1 MKRLLLTLFLLA
13 AALSGSAQDKDSVIQ
28 AIDRYIEQVREQWA
42 VPGMSVAVVQG
53 GETLLAKG
61 YGVKE
66 KGQPDPVDENTVYQI
81 GSVSKSFTSALMAMM
96 VDEGL
101 VSWEDRVKDI
111 LPDFNPVDSIIREET
126 RVSDLMTHRMG
137 YTSQAATYF
146 PNLGYDRAQ
155 TVQLLYRQQPEYGF
169 REGKHYNN
177 MTFLIA
183 SQILEQVSGKSWEE
197 LLQERIFGPLEM
209 TSASSGKEGYLNS
222 PNVAGQ
228 HDMSNRGDT
237 LRVVQLRGN
246 NRALEWL
253 TVIGPAGGIN
263 ASVVD
268 LARWA
273 EFHRTGGLTADSV
286 RILSQEQADYLHT
299 GVVVDEQTDDHITLY
314 GQCWYIE
321 QNRKC
326 RIYYHTGTTWGHT
339 ALCVFIPEFEMSLAI
354 LVDSEAPGG
363 VRFSIMRRLIDLW
376 LGFPDTDYSSLAL
389 QKWLARK
396 GSAPRKASRFALRK
410 ERPTAASICGSYA
423 ADSVLGDARIW
434 LKDNRLYIKIGPKGW
449 THRMLHERGNRWVFD
464 SDGHRFRATFDIG
477 PDGTARAFDLDWG
490 HGETFDPWVRKKN

>member
-1 MKRLLLTLFLLA
+1 MKRLFLTFCLLS
-13 AALSGSAQDKDSVIQ
+13 AALFGAAQDRDSVIQ
-28 AIDRYIEQVREQWA
+28 ALDNYIEQVREQWA
-42 VPGMSVAVVQG
+42 VPGMSVAVIQG

-66 KGQPDPVDENTVYQI
+66 KGGEEPVDEQTVFQI

-96 VDEGL
+96 VEEGKL
-101 VSWEDRVKDI
+101 KWKDRVKDI
-111 LPDFNPVDSIIREET
+111 LPDFNPVDPIIREDT
-126 RVSDLMTHRMG
+126 RVADLMTHRMG

-155 TVQLLYRQQPEYGF
+155 TVKMLYRLQPEYGL
-169 REGKHYNN
+169 RDGKHYNN

-183 SQILEQVSGKSWEE
+183 SQILEQVSGRTWEE
-197 LLQERIFGPLEM
+197 LIQERLFTPLGM
-209 TSASSGKEGYLNS
+209 TSASTGKDGYLSS

-228 HDMSNRGDT
+228 HELSNRGDT
-237 LRVVQLRGN
+237 LRVVQLRGE

-253 TVIGPAGGIN
+253 TVIGPAGGVN
-263 ASVVD
+263 ANVCD

-273 EFHRTGGLTADSV
+273 EFHRTGGLNAQGE
-286 RILSQEQADYLHT
+286 RILSEEQMKYLHR
-299 GVVVDEQTDDHITLY
+299 GVAVDEQKDDYVTLY

-321 QNRKC
+321 QSRKC

-354 LVDSEAPGG
+354 LVNSEAPGG

-376 LGFPDTDYSSLAL
+376 LGLPDTDYSTEAFE
-389 QKWLARK
+389 KWLVRK
-396 GSAPRKASRFALRK
+396 GSAPKKASRFALRK
-410 ERPTAASICGSYA
+410 ERPAASALCGSYA
-423 ADSVLGDARIW
+423 ADSVLGNARIW
-434 LKDNRLYIKIGPKGW
+434 MKDNRLYIKIGPKGW
-449 THRMLHERGNRWVFD
+449 VHRMVHERGNRWAFD

-490 HGETFDPWVRKKN
+490 HGETFDPWVRRN

>member
-1 MKRLLLTLFLLA
+1 MKRFLLSVFLLTA
-13 AALSGSAQDKDSVIQ
+13 AITGVAQDRDSVIQ
-28 AIDRYIEQVREQWA
+28 ALDAYIEQVREQWA

-66 KGQPDPVDENTVYQI
+66 KDLDDPVDSETVYQI

-96 VDEGL
+96 VEEGKL
-101 VSWEDRVKDI
+101 SWKDRVKDI
-111 LPDFNPVDSIIREET
+111 LPDFNPVDPIIREDT
-126 RVSDLMTHRMG
+126 RVADLMTHRMG

-155 TVQLLYRQQPEYGF
+155 TVKLLYRLTPEYGL
-169 REGKHYNN
+169 RDGKHYNN

-183 SQILEQVSGKSWEE
+183 SQILEQVSGKTWEE
-197 LLQERIFGPLEM
+197 LLQERIFDPLGM
-209 TSASSGKEGYLNS
+209 TSASTGKEGYLNS
-222 PNVAGQ
+222 ENVAGQ
-228 HDMSNRGDT
+228 HELSSRGDS

-253 TVIGPAGGIN
+253 TVIGPAGGVN
-263 ASVVD
+263 MNVCD

-273 EFHRTGGLTADSV
+273 EFNRTRGRNAVGEQ
-286 RILSQEQADYLHT
+286 ILSEAQMDYLHR
-299 GVVVDEQTDDHITLY
+299 GVVVDEQNDDYITLY

-321 QNRKC
+321 QSHKC

-363 VRFSIMRRLIDLW
+363 VRFSIMRRLVDLW
-376 LGFPDTDYSSLAL
+376 LGMPDTDYSSQAL
-389 QKWLARK
+389 EKWLVRS
-396 GSAPRKASRFALRK
+396 GSAPKKASQFALRK
-410 ERPTAASICGSYA
+410 ERPAASAICGSYA
-423 ADSVLGDARIW
+423 ADSVLGNARVY

-449 THRMLHERGNRWVFD
+449 IHRMVHERGNRWAFD
-464 SDGHRFRATFDIG
+464 SDGHRFRITFDIG
-477 PDGTARAFDLDWG
+477 PDGTACAFDLDWG
-490 HGETFDPWVRKKN
+490 HGEIFAPWVRKQN

>member
-1 MKRLLLTLFLLA
+1 MKRLSLIFLLLMA
-13 AALSGSAQDKDSVIQ
+13 SLTGFSQDRDSVAQ
-28 AIDRYIEQVREQWA
+28 ALDSYIKQVRKQWA
-42 VPGMSVAVVQG
+42 VPGMSVAVIQG
-53 GETLLAKG
+53 GKTLLAKG

-66 KGQPDPVDENTVYQI
+66 KGRPDPVDENTVYQI

-101 VSWEDRVKDI
+101 VRWDDRVKDL
-111 LPDFNPVDSIIREET
+111 LPDFCPVDSVVREET

-146 PNLGYDRAQ
+146 PNLGYDRDHTARM
-155 TVQLLYRQQPEYGF
+155 LYLQKPQYGF

-177 MTFLIA
+177 MTFLTA
-183 SQILEQVSGKSWEE
+183 AQILEKVSGKTWEE
-197 LLQERIFGPLEM
+197 LLQERIFGPLGM
-209 TSASSGKEGYLNS
+209 TGASSGKTGYLNS

-228 HDMSNRGDT
+228 HDFSNRKDT

-253 TVIGPAGGIN
+253 TVIGPAGGVN

-273 EFHRTGGLTADSV
+273 EFHRTGGLNAAGE
-286 RILSQEQADYLHT
+286 RLLSQEQADYLHT
-299 GVVVDEQTDDHITLY
+299 GVVIDEQTDDHLTLY

-321 QNRKC
+321 QNQKC
-326 RIYYHTGTTWGHT
+326 RLYYHTGTTWGHT

-363 VRFSIMRRLIDLW
+363 VRFSILKRLVDLW
-376 LGFPDTDYSSLAL
+376 LGLPDEDYSSAAL
-389 QKWLARK
+389 QKWLHRK
-396 GSAPRKASRFALRK
+396 GSAPSKASRFPLRK
-410 ERPTAASICGSYA
+410 ERPAASALCGNYSA
-423 ADSVLGDARIW
+423 GELLGDARIW
-434 LKDNRLYIKIGPKGW
+434 LKDNKLYIKIGPKGW

-464 SDGHRFRATFDIG
+464 SDGHRFRATFDVR
-477 PDGTARAFDLDWG
+477 PDGTVRAFDLDWG
-490 HGETFDPWVRKKN
+490 HGETFDPWIRKK